1 MTTTTSA
8 PSTPQKK
15 RHGDS
20 TVPPSSQ
27 HSSSRP
33 PPPVSSIITSSSHAP
48 SFFLTP
54 RRLRLVPD
62 PAPTPSPALS
72 ADAAHGDGGDWIDE
86 DDDLVGFSGGPGQ
99 GRNGAHGESLSPP
112 TLSSTSSSA
121 VLPGLNGF
129 GAAVVATFADS
140 PVAKRTWSSNGGG
153 GGTVDACEEARS
165 CSSGRRVD
173 AGGRRRGSA
182 TSILVPRTPD
192 LRSPSTSSP
201 PRPPSAPTSKV
212 RLAAAAIMPLVA
224 KTFVD
229 SASNTSFE
237 MVSPSIAASPRRAA
251 AAYYASPS
259 PRRKERTP
267 QKKPLPS
274 PKRRTPARRGG
285 GAQDNVHSWSDQTLA
300 SRYQFLEEVGYGN
313 WGSVW
318 KVQQKLEGPDVPIRS
333 VKLVHRSNNPTS
345 SARVRA
351 LWTEFK
357 CIRTL
362 RNAPHPNVID
372 FREFIITP
380 SYAIISMSYHPRLMP
395 VALSEQRGRPYFM
408 QLLSAVGHLHSLGI
422 THQDLKPANILLSEE
437 DRPILIDFGFAT
449 QPDLASPDRFLSS
462 LSWGTPEYLAPE
474 RAKGQLHDER
484 LSDIWAL
491 GVTFYEIIVGR
502 TPFEETEEESFLHR
516 EQLEVYYGRTLT
528 GRFFGDYIL
537 SHDFKGLIHMM
548 VEPKVELRAQRC
560 EKLLSHKFFSRSPAP
575 SRYATPADTPTRA
588 PQKTPSSLVQTP
600 VSTTKPTPRKT
611 PKSHERK
618 KDFAIFEEEPDVPSP
633 ARTGTSKT
641 PFSPRPALVD
651 RVNRVPIAAPSTPKP
666 FLLKKTPPPSRIPVC
681 KHNIG
686 SSTPLVP
693 KTPRSGAVL
702 GHRRLFSSPTLPS
715 RSTFPPVPPVPP
727 LPSPEN
733 INLSRSSSLK
743 SVRRK
748 PVPVLDEVTLAA
760 EKGEELAKVLQ
771 DSPTV
776 PVSPTLNDT
785 PTYASRSYTIKVG
798 SKKSKL
804 LSEKGS
810 TNFSSHSEVLSSE
823 LPRLGRKSSS
833 ALATHFRKL
842 SVKTVRRAPST
853 MSFSGT
859 KRRASTESFAILDGE
874 KVVDEGSSTM
884 PMNLGSQSDAPQVQR
899 ARLESFSRNLQHLLD
914 ARNVK
919 SASPA
924 TQVDEGEQSRS
935 GSPASFSYNGTAPLS
950 FINAS
955 SLSTPPPKP
964 DKTSVRKP
972 PASKLESSPTSWRP
986 SHRRIPTAIRDLPA
1000 VAVSDYTDDGD
1011 WSETDGSRADTPFS
1025 ERVASPPPS
1034 ARVLEAARVLPTW
1047 VPASSDEE
1055 DDGDVDEPTVKIS
1068 SPIRKKSKASS
1079 NKHVTPRNSPIKPH
1093 QASIPRSPAPNRPPL
1108 TRSSTSLSFT
1118 LDNHMSKST
1127 SSTRPTTPTANLPF
1141 SNFER
1146 ADSRASTFSSAASK
1160 SGLQHKRSRSILS
1173 FFFGGSEDGEA
1184 DRSRSVSRMSNT
1196 SSLGWSASSEAPAK
1210 GLPKGEP
1217 EREKKKRGG
1226 RIKRIASKLLR

>member
-1 MTTTTSA
+1 M
-8 PSTPQKK
+8 
-15 RHGDS
+15 
-20 TVPPSSQ
+20 
-27 HSSSRP
+27 
-33 PPPVSSIITSSSHAP
+33 
-48 SFFLTP
+48 
-54 RRLRLVPD
+54 
-62 PAPTPSPALS
+62 
-72 ADAAHGDGGDWIDE
+72 
-86 DDDLVGFSGGPGQ
+86 
-99 GRNGAHGESLSPP
+99 
-112 TLSSTSSSA
+112 
-121 VLPGLNGF
+121 
-129 GAAVVATFADS
+129 
-140 PVAKRTWSSNGGG
+140 
-153 GGTVDACEEARS
+153 
-165 CSSGRRVD
+165 
-173 AGGRRRGSA
+173 
-182 TSILVPRTPD
+182 
-192 LRSPSTSSP
+192 
-201 PRPPSAPTSKV
+201 
-212 RLAAAAIMPLVA
+212 AAATIMPLVA

-259 PRRKERTP
+259 PRRKKPTP
-267 QKKPLPS
+267 QKKPSPS
-274 PKRRTPARRGG
+274 PKRRTPARGGG

-300 SRYQFLEEVGYGN
+300 SRYQFLEEIGYGN

-318 KVQQKLEGPDVPIRS
+318 KVQPKLEGPDVPNRS
-333 VKLVHRSNNPTS
+333 VKLVHRSKNPTS

-395 VALSEQRGRPYFM
+395 VALSEQRGRPYFS

-449 QPDLASPDRFLSS
+449 QSDLASPDRFLSS
-462 LSWGTPEYLAPE
+462 LSWGTPEYLSPE

-484 LSDIWAL
+484 LADIWAL
-491 GVTFYEIIVGR
+491 GCTFYEICVGR
-502 TPFEETEEESFLHR
+502 TPFEETEEESFLNR

-537 SHDFKGLIHMM
+537 SHDFEDLIHMM
-548 VEPKVELRAQRC
+548 VEPKVELRAQGC
-560 EKLLSHKFFSRSPAP
+560 EKLLNHKFFSRSPAA
-575 SRYATPADTPTRA
+575 SRYASPADTPTRA
-588 PQKTPSSLVQTP
+588 PQKTPSSLIETP
-600 VSTTKPTPRKT
+600 TATTTPTPRKT

-618 KDFAIFEEEPDVPSP
+618 KAFAIFEDEPEVPSP
-633 ARTGTSKT
+633 RKGNSTT

-651 RVNRVPIAAPSTPKP
+651 RVNRVTTAAPSTPKP
-666 FLLKKTPPPSRIPVC
+666 FLLKRTPPPSKIPVS
-681 KHNIG
+681 KNNIG
-686 SSTPLVP
+686 SPTPLVP

-702 GHRRLFSSPTLPS
+702 GHRRLVSSPTLPS
-715 RSTFPPVPPVPP
+715 RSTFSPTPPVPP
-727 LPSPEN
+727 LPSTQTF
-733 INLSRSSSLK
+733 NLSRSSSLK

-748 PVPVLDEVTLAA
+748 PVPTLDDVTLAA
-760 EKGEELAKVLQ
+760 EKGEEEAEVLQ

-776 PVSPTLNDT
+776 AISPTLNDT
-785 PTYASRSYTIKVG
+785 PTYTSRSYTIKVG

-804 LSEKGS
+804 PSEKGS
-810 TNFSSHSEVLSSE
+810 TGFSSLSEAFSSE
-823 LPRLGRKSSS
+823 LPRLSRKSSS

-842 SVKTVRRAPST
+842 SVKNMRRAPSA
-853 MSFSGT
+853 MSFSGM

-914 ARNVK
+914 AWNAK
-919 SASPA
+919 PASPA
-924 TQVDEGEQSRS
+924 TQVDK
-935 GSPASFSYNGTAPLS
+935 GSPAPFSYNGTASLS
-950 FINAS
+950 AGNAS
-955 SLSTPPPKP
+955 SLSTPPLKP
-964 DKTSVRKP
+964 GKKSSLRSP
-972 PASKLESSPTSWRP
+972 PSSSSKAAGSPTSSWRP

-1025 ERVASPPPS
+1025 ERVASPPPP

-1055 DDGDVDEPTVKIS
+1055 DDADVDEPTLKIS
-1068 SPIRKKSKASS
+1068 SPMRKKSKASS
-1079 NKHVTPRNSPIKPH
+1079 HEHVTPRNSPIKPH
-1093 QASIPRSPAPNRPPL
+1093 QAAIPRSPSPNRPPL

-1118 LDNHMSKST
+1118 LDNHISKTT

-1141 SNFER
+1141 SNFVR

-1160 SGLQHKRSRSILS
+1160 RGLQHKRSRSILS

-1196 SSLGWSASSEAPAK
+1196 SSLGWSTSSEAPANM
-1210 GLPKGEP
+1210 LPKGEL

-1226 RIKRIASKLLR
+1226 RIKRIASKLFR